1 MHLKIHLINNTI
13 FDGEARRITL
23 NTPMGEISI
32 LDNHEPMITLVEYGN
47 IYVETN
53 EGEKLLK
60 LMVDVGEG
68 EEMLEDGST
77 PRLDS
82 GQASSHLRPSEVLS
96 SESRTGSRKTRQ
108 ILSGI
113 AKSYAPKD

>member
-13 FDGEARRITL
+13 FDSEARRITL

-53 EGEKLLK
+53 EGEKLFSFPGG
-60 LMVDVGEG
+60 V
-68 EEMLEDGST
+68 LEVI
-77 PRLDS
+77 
-82 GQASSHLRPSEVLS
+82 SHSEVVLLS
-96 SESRTGSRKTRQ
+96 KH
-108 ILSGI
+108 I
-113 AKSYAPKD
+113 